1 MPGFDGTG
9 PMGMGPMTGG
19 GRGFCAVR
27 LQPILPVYGSRYMP
41 MPYYRMNPFLPGITP
56 GEELDYLKGL
66 SQSLKEDLK
75 EIEEK
80 IQKLTNKED

>member
-9 PMGMGPMTGG
+9 PMGMGSMTGG
-19 GRGFCAVR
+19 GRGFCTVK
-27 LQPILPVYGSRYMP
+27 LPPALSVYGSGYMP
-41 MPYYRMNPFLPGITP
+41 IPYYRMNPFLPGITP
-56 GEELDYLKGL
+56 REELDYLKGL
-66 SQSLKEDLK
+66 SQSLKGDLR